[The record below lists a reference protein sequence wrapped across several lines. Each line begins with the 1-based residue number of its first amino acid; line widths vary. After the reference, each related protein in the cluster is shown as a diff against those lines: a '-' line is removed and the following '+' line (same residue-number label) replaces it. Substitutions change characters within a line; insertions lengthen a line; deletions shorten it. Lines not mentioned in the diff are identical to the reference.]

1 MKRFHFWKWKKDC
14 KPLCGIDLND
24 FSIFSQNLIVSF
36 GPTDAS
42 QASELPSDSKAGD
55 FLFKCY
61 SLDMAMSDWIGNA
74 ACSKLSNISPSS
86 P

>member
-1 MKRFHFWKWKKDC
+1 MEKA
-14 KPLCGIDLND
+14 LEATSGMDLND
-24 FSIFSQNLIVSF
+24 FSIFSQNVIVSF

-42 QASELPSDSKAGD
+42 PASELPSDSKSGD

-61 SLDMAMSDWIGNA
+61 SLDTAMSDWIGNA